1 MSLQSCDGG
10 TTGFPIKLIQN
21 LFKSWPGINP
31 SDASVNRLIAPIDF
45 SINWAPKTNV
55 NIAVTNTPSVFQI
68 TGLDPVTNGTT
79 MTYGTANYNC
89 SPILTMIQIQHANL
103 ASVWGEGAPIQE
115 IIQAF
120 QITNKSMNPTSPD
133 IMLFC
138 RPVIVI
144 NDSWAATPF
153 WTAVN
158 DATASKS
165 SKPVTNF
172 DLSSLYTFDGSTLMP
187 MISYQTCIP
196 VQIAGSTKPAQK
208 GSLDIRVHV
217 ITSPLYIQ
225 GKSNGSNQCTNVT
238 RYTLVTSGSGLS
250 PINVF
255 NEAGYNN
262 IQFTT
267 GRTSDGKSNSY
278 PSATN
283 TDYLQPLPP
292 SASVRTWSQALQTFQ
307 FLIPTQFLGKS
318 LSEIAKA
325 DSLPKP
331 KKVNKPYKCY
341 TIDPTRD
348 VSGNMIL
355 IDPTTGEPLSD
366 AVRKDQLDSAGGDAE
381 LAMALG
387 GSPPPDPGMQPG
399 DIEEIVVIV
408 IGVIGG
414 VALLAY
420 LFYIF
425 RFFMEHN
432 LDEGWHHLVIFVIV
446 FIVLFL
452 ITYLLSED
460 SATKLAKGKP
470 GAAASTMVGNPKC
483 YSNGRKL
490 GTMGISMNDGKPAL
504 LYTKSECDKMGGQ
517 YYDRYQ
523 LCLPPTFDLSNP
535 FLQVNELIKASFNT
549 MCQSP

>member
-1 MSLQSCDGG
+1 
-10 TTGFPIKLIQN
+10 
-21 LFKSWPGINP
+21 
-31 SDASVNRLIAPIDF
+31 
-45 SINWAPKTNV
+45 
-55 NIAVTNTPSVFQI
+55 VT
-68 TGLDPVTNGTT
+68 
-79 MTYGTANYNC
+79 
-89 SPILTMIQIQHANL
+89 
-103 ASVWGEGAPIQE
+103 
-115 IIQAF
+115 
-120 QITNKSMNPTSPD
+120 K
-133 IMLFC
+133 
-138 RPVIVI
+138 
-144 NDSWAATPF
+144 
-153 WTAVN
+153 
-158 DATASKS
+158 
-165 SKPVTNF
+165 
-172 DLSSLYTFDGSTLMP
+172 
-187 MISYQTCIP
+187 
-196 VQIAGSTKPAQK
+196 
-208 GSLDIRVHV
+208 
-217 ITSPLYIQ
+217 
-225 GKSNGSNQCTNVT
+225 
-238 RYTLVTSGSGLS
+238 YTLVTSGSGLS
-250 PINVF
+250 PINIF

-262 IQFTT
+262 IQFST
-267 GRTSDGKSNSY
+267 GRTSDGKSNAY

-283 TDYLQPLPP
+283 ADYLQPLPA

-307 FLIPTQFLGKS
+307 FLIPRQFLGKS

-366 AVRKDQLDSAGGDAE
+366 AVRKDQLDSAGGDDE
-381 LAMALG
+381 LGMALG

-446 FIVLFL
+446 FILLFL

-517 YYDRYQ
+517 YYARYQ